1 MLLGYFA
8 QLDFAGAATLVMP
21 GANVTILSEMCTVGQ
36 CCLGH
41 YPVDDFLAYL
51 NTFGFA
57 YNINYPEGQYK
68 RPCGRIVTK
77 VSSIFSWPLGVKAY
91 EMKIT
96 WAPVKGCQYQIESME
111 VLDFRCKPTNTLDFG
126 QHNPQPCTCT
136 LTTTATTTT

>member
-1 MLLGYFA
+1 MLLSYFTT
-8 QLDFAGAATLVMP
+8 LNFAGAATLVMP
-21 GANVTILSEMCTVGQ
+21 GANMTIISEVCAVGQ

-41 YPVDDFLAYL
+41 YSVADFLHYL
-51 NTFGFA
+51 AGMNFA

-96 WAPVKGCQYQIESME
+96 WAPVKGCQYQIESMQ

-126 QHNPQPCTCT
+126 QHNPQPCTCSLPVPT
-136 LTTTATTTT
+136 PVPT